1 MLFIIPWL
9 TFIPFAHT
17 DVLLGET
24 LGGLGLVG
32 AFLIVVAAATNA
44 VLDFGGVSGEDA
56 AVGSG

>member
-1 MLFIIPWL
+1 
-9 TFIPFAHT
+9 
-17 DVLLGET
+17 LLGET
-24 LGGLGLVG
+24 LGGLGLIG